1 MLEPMQVGQWLAFV
15 IDTIK
20 MQFRVP
26 PKKIAKLKS
35 NLDSMISFGSATF
48 TGLARVAGFINCCV

>member
-1 MLEPMQVGQWLAFV
+1 MLEPMQVGEWLGFV

-26 PKKIAKLKS
+26 PKKIAKLEN
-35 NLDSMISFGSATF
+35 NLDSMI
-48 TGLARVAGFINCCV
+48 